1 MIKQTDH
8 YVGGDAEPPSSA
20 KSADQLISSGQIKNT
35 TDEAPRMMKLER
47 TTNPAVPPMP
57 KGIRNAETQTLE
69 AYIERRRKLAARIR
83 AENPTCTEEEIEARL
98 EVFGA

>member
-8 YVGGDAEPPSSA
+8 YASGAAEPPSSA
-20 KSADQLISSGQIKNT
+20 KSTDQLISSGQIKNT
-35 TDEAPRMMKLER
+35 VDKARMMKLER
-47 TTNPAVPPMP
+47 TTNPAVPAMP

>member
-1 MIKQTDH
+1 MIKQTD
-8 YVGGDAEPPSSA
+8 YYAGGDAEPLSSA

-35 TDEAPRMMKLER
+35 MDEAPRMMLER
-47 TTNPAVPPMP
+47 TTNPAVPAMP
-57 KGIRNAETQTLE
+57 KGIRNAETRTLE
-69 AYIERRRKLAARIR
+69 AYIERRRKLAAQIR

>member
-47 TTNPAVPPMP
+47 TTNPAVPLMP

>member
-1 MIKQTDH
+1 MIKQTDR

-35 TDEAPRMMKLER
+35 MDEAPRMMLGR
-47 TTNPAVPPMP
+47 TTNPAVPAMP
-57 KGIRNAETQTLE
+57 KGIRNAETRTLE
-69 AYIERRRKLAARIR
+69 AYIERRRKLAAQIR